1 MFIPLAFAGI
11 ALSWAVQIFFIN
23 QGYTWTLIATSLSSG
38 QIHYLHTPFQTGIT
52 AAALVTAVAEV
63 VRMELNRRAEKHLM
77 AQRQEMTLASF
88 ENLRRQHEEVMMLR
102 HDMTKHFRTLQSM
115 SSETQIKDYL
125 TELIG
130 QSEEIRTVVR
140 TGNETVD
147 IILNSKIS
155 SARGQ
160 GITVEI
166 QRVQTPKEIPMTDA
180 DLCSMMMN
188 ILDNAITAAGKAPE
202 PYLLL
207 DVPAEL
213 V

>member
-1 MFIPLAFAGI
+1 M
-11 ALSWAVQIFFIN
+11 
-23 QGYTWTLIATSLSSG
+23 
-38 QIHYLHTPFQTGIT
+38 
-52 AAALVTAVAEV
+52 
-63 VRMELNRRAEKHLM
+63 
-77 AQRQEMTLASF
+77 
-88 ENLRRQHEEVMMLR
+88 
-102 HDMTKHFRTLQSM
+102 
-115 SSETQIKDYL
+115 KDYL
-125 TELIG
+125 TDLIS

-166 QRVQTPKEIPMTDA
+166 QRVQAPKEIPMTDA